1 MFELNLLFGNITN
14 FIPELAVGLS
24 LNPQAL
30 LQNILSWIQ
39 NLGAVGAF
47 VFIPIYVIATVSLV
61 PGSILTVGAGV
72 VFGVTW
78 GSIYVFIGAILGET
92 LAFLLGRYVARDWI
106 KGKIEGNETFT
117 ALDQALNREGLKIIL
132 LTRLSPIFPFSLLN
146 YAFGVTG
153 ISLRDYLLGSI
164 GMIPMTITYVYLG
177 SLAGDLITINN
188 ATQFASPQ
196 LQWTLKIVG
205 LLATIGVT
213 VLVTRIASQALE
225 ESLASNV

>member
-117 ALDQALNREGLKIIL
+117 ALDQALNKEGLKIIL